1 MTNKQKK
8 NGITLIALVVTIVV
22 LLILAET
29 SIAILTGDNGIFNQA
44 KEAKQQTEIEG
55 YKEEI
60 KLAIIEEQINAETG
74 ANLGNK
80 FNYENV
86 WEILR
91 NNDNNLKVVEREIE
105 NTKDKIY
112 LLIYKSYKYK
122 IDQNKNVIYIGDGEK
137 EEEENPITPGP
148 AEYKITYYKNDGTNE
163 KIEQIVKLGKETI
176 LPLDKFT
183 RGGYILEG
191 WYENPETTGTKI
203 ENVSTNKEIFVRW
216 ILKTQIEDLGSTIIE
231 GKIYTSSYEI
241 WNKEQLK
248 DFRDKVNGLN
258 GKMANTFS
266 NSILLQK
273 DNIELNSENWIPIGN
288 SNNKFS
294 GTYDGE
300 KNTINEIKIESTEDY
315 IGLFGYNTGTIKNL
329 TVDGV
334 ITKTAGMGS

>member
-1 MTNKQKK
+1 M
-8 NGITLIALVVTIVV
+8 
-22 LLILAET
+22 
-29 SIAILTGDNGIFNQA
+29 
-44 KEAKQQTEIEG
+44 
-55 YKEEI
+55 
-60 KLAIIEEQINAETG
+60 
-74 ANLGNK
+74 
-80 FNYENV
+80 
-86 WEILR
+86 
-91 NNDNNLKVVEREIE
+91 KVVEREIE